1 MKLLTLLVALL
12 FLTGSV
18 SGIFNV
24 FQSASVSTAPDG
36 QLLTAS
42 VNTDKKGKGRLL
54 STTNSVIKNAR
65 GIQAILRS
73 TRAGSRRGRRFN
85 TVPEVSTE
93 QVSTS
98 TTNSNIR
105 TISTNTAVTFGILL
119 ALNSGIVNGVCLSG
133 ILSADGTRQSSA
145 AVTGA
150 WTNSALAAAS
160 SNYDVFMINI
170 KCILSYITGSF
181 ISGFLNPHPK
191 PFEVSVGPMQTA
203 FIIGSLL
210 MYGSSVLSE
219 EPDKVF
225 IFLATIASG
234 IQNSLTSTTTANLVR
249 SAHFSGMTSD
259 MGTFLG
265 QIVRGNMENLMKFKT
280 FLSLAMAFWTGGYA
294 SYSLSKN
301 YGKYVLMFSSIFY
314 LVLALAVGNL

>member
-1 MKLLTLLVALL
+1 MKYFAL
-12 FLTGSV
+12 FLALSCLIGSV
-18 SGIFNV
+18 SGISDF
-24 FQSASVSTAPDG
+24 FQSTKLPTRDDQQTAGTSSVPD
-36 QLLTAS
+36 A
-42 VNTDKKGKGRLL
+42 KAKGRLL
-54 STTNSVIKNAR
+54 STTTSVIKNAP

-73 TRAGSRRGRRFN
+73 SRAGSRRGRRFAP
-85 TVPEVSTE
+85 VPEPSLE
-93 QVSTS
+93 QVSKS
-98 TTNSNIR
+98 TTATRSIG
-105 TISTNTAVTFGILL
+105 TKTAVTFGVLL

-133 ILSADGTRQSSA
+133 LLSADGTRQSSA

-160 SNYDVFMINI
+160 SKYDVFMFNT

-203 FIIGSLL
+203 FLVGSML

-225 IFLATIASG
+225 IFLATMASG
-234 IQNSLTSTTTANLVR
+234 IQNSLSSTTTANLVR
-249 SAHFSGMTSD
+249 SAHYSGMTSD

-265 QIVRGNMENLMKFKT
+265 QIVRGNFENLIKLKT
-280 FLSLAMAFWTGGYA
+280 FLSLCTAFWTGGYA
-294 SYSLSKN
+294 SYSLAKN
-301 YGKYVLMFSSIFY
+301 YGKHVLMFSSIFY